1 MALKLKGKDW
11 YQITAPKFFGDFIIG
26 ETPAFD
32 PNQLKGRV
40 IETSLTDITG
50 DPNKYYLKFFFKI
63 EDVKD
68 KKAITKFVGHDCTR
82 DFLARI
88 VRRRS
93 TRIDTNDIIKL
104 LDNRIRV
111 KSIAISNRRVSQ
123 AVETKVRR
131 IVRETIIKE
140 LEKMKTEEFIREI
153 IDGKLQL
160 RIRKNVSKV
169 YPLRYFEFRKT
180 EVLIER

>member
-1 MALKLKGKDW
+1 MASKLKGKDW
-11 YQITAPKFFGDFIIG
+11 YQITAPKFFGDFVIG
-26 ETPAFD
+26 ETIAFD

-50 DPNKYYLKFFFKI
+50 DPNKYYLKFYFKI

-68 KKAITKFVGHDCTR
+68 KKAVTKFVGHDCTR

-93 TRIDTNDIIKL
+93 TRIDTNDIIEL
-104 LDNRIRV
+104 LDNKIRV

-123 AVETKVRR
+123 NIETKVRR

-140 LEKMKTEEFIREI
+140 LEKMKTEEFVREI
-153 IDGKLQL
+153 IDGKLQAK
-160 RIRKNVSKV
+160 IRKGVSKI

-180 EVLIER
+180 EVIPA

>member
-1 MALKLKGKDW
+1 MASKLKGKDW
-11 YQITAPKFFGDFIIG
+11 YQITAPKFFGDFVIG

-32 PNQLKGRV
+32 PNQLKGRI

-50 DPNKYYLKFFFKI
+50 DPNKYYLKFYFKI
-63 EDVKD
+63 EDIKD
-68 KKAITKFVGHDCTR
+68 KKTITRFVGHDCTK

-93 TRIDTNDIIKL
+93 TRIDTNDVIKL
-104 LDNRIRV
+104 LDNKIRV

-153 IDGKLQL
+153 IDGKLQA

-180 EVLIER
+180 EVL